1 MENTPA
7 FHPLDYVSVLKRR
20 AWWLITPFVLAIIAG
35 AVLVTVLPRQY
46 QTSSTIGISLPA
58 MTGQVLSGDA
68 SRVSSEERL
77 RSINQVLTSPAVLER
92 VAREEGLD
100 KTMSLSAA
108 MQKLQSKLKPTLPPA
123 DPRLPEGTIDQ
134 FVITYTDAVP
144 QVTQRVTNRV
154 ADAFVEESSRKRSLR
169 AEETSMFIGRQL
181 NASQVRLNELEGKL
195 RLAKEAYMG
204 ALPEQT
210 NANVAMV
217 TGLQQQLESTVNAL
231 RGEQDRLSVIER
243 QMDAMK
249 SATAADASTS
259 GGLGVGA
266 PSAAAVRVSTLER
279 ELASARNIYTDKH
292 PEIVRLREE
301 LAYAKAEAAAESTR
315 PEEQRVAKL
324 GVDPAYRALTQDRE
338 QARLRIN
345 QLQRQQSDIQ
355 GQIAMYRGRVESAPR
370 VEQQIASL
378 EREYELEKQ
387 QYAGLNTKLRQA
399 EMQENVER
407 SQGGERFTVL
417 SRAPLPTTPSSPNTT
432 RLMLVTL
439 VGGLCLG
446 GALALGR
453 EYLDRS
459 IHDARGLN
467 DLDLPVL
474 GEIPRI
480 ANA

>member
-1 MENTPA
+1 MDNTPA

-20 AWWLITPFVLAIIAG
+20 VWWLITPFVLALVVG
-35 AVLVTVLPRQY
+35 AALITWLPREY
-46 QTSSTIGISLPA
+46 QASSTIGVSLPA
-58 MTGQVLSGDA
+58 MTGQVVSGD
-68 SRVSSEERL
+68 SNRVNSEERL
-77 RSINQVLTSPAVLER
+77 RNINQVLTSPVVLER

-100 KTMSLSAA
+100 KTMPLAAA
-108 MQKLQSKLKPTLPPA
+108 MQKLQTNLKPTLPPA
-123 DPRLPEGTIDQ
+123 DPHVPEGTIEQ
-134 FVITYTDAVP
+134 FVITYTDSVP
-144 QVTQRVTNRV
+144 QVTQRVTNRL

-181 NASQVRLNELEGKL
+181 AASQTRLNDLEGRL
-195 RLAKEAYMG
+195 RTAKESFMG

-243 QMDAMK
+243 QLEAMK
-249 SATAADASTS
+249 SPTAGDATSPAAGIA
-259 GGLGVGA
+259 G
-266 PSAAAVRVSTLER
+266 PSAAAIRVSGLER
-279 ELASARNIYTDKH
+279 ELASARNVYTDKH
-292 PEIVRLREE
+292 PEIARLREE
-301 LAYAKAEAAAESTR
+301 LAYAKAEAAAESSK
-315 PEEQRVAKL
+315 PEEQRVATL
-324 GVDPAYRALTQDRE
+324 RVDPAYRALTSDRE

-345 QLQRQQSDIQ
+345 ELQRQQGNIQ
-355 GQIAMYRGRVESAPR
+355 NQIGMYRVRVESAPR

-378 EREYELEKQ
+378 EREYDLEKQ
-387 QYAGLNTKLRQA
+387 QYAGLNTKLRAA

-407 SQGGERFTVL
+407 SQGGERFAVL
-417 SRAPLPTTPSSPNTT
+417 SRATLPTAPSSPNTA
-432 RLMLVTL
+432 RLLLVTL
-439 VGGLCLG
+439 MGGLCLG
-446 GALALGR
+446 AAMALGR

-459 IHDARGLN
+459 IHDARALN